1 MQLEEPGRGTRTTYR
16 TRDRAYEAQDEKKAD
31 TLRLFPSP
39 PSSDHPALRSRTP
52 VDKSAAK
59 SRPPNVIH
67 FASFDADE
75 LAGMAIMVS
84 EERAANTQK
93 PLTSSKS
100 THQPGNYRNHSKPL
114 PTARSRPES
123 WSMRPAGSGAL
134 MQHLTG
140 SDDDLLGATKPQQN
154 FQSNSSYELAD
165 FLRTT
170 APKQPSRKPSRMDLQ
185 GRAAMASQ
193 HASHFLKL
201 VHKSSIATSSRKKY
215 VLHCPL

>member
-1 MQLEEPGRGTRTTYR
+1 
-16 TRDRAYEAQDEKKAD
+16 
-31 TLRLFPSP
+31 
-39 PSSDHPALRSRTP
+39 
-52 VDKSAAK
+52 
-59 SRPPNVIH
+59 
-67 FASFDADE
+67 
-75 LAGMAIMVS
+75 
-84 EERAANTQK
+84 
-93 PLTSSKS
+93 
-100 THQPGNYRNHSKPL
+100 
-114 PTARSRPES
+114 
-123 WSMRPAGSGAL
+123 MRPAGSGAL